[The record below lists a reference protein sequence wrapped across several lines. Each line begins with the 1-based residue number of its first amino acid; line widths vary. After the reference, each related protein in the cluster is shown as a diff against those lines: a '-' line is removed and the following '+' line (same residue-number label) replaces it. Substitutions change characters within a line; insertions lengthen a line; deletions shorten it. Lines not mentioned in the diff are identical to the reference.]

1 MKDTVFIVRTNY
13 DCMDLY
19 FGTKKKAI
27 KFVID
32 DNMEQNGRTNEFI
45 REEELQ

>member
-1 MKDTVFIVRTNY
+1 MKGKIYIVRTNY

-19 FGTKKKAI
+19 FGTKNRAI

-32 DNMEQNGRTNEFI
+32 DNIKQDGRTNDFI